1 MSEKPD
7 KDEVENEDDMEF
19 GLIDWFRPKAGNWRS
34 GHAWGWVRFRGVGI
48 KLSLNMDIQTLLHS
62 DVYSALVPMVIYF
75 K

>member
-34 GHAWGWVRFRGVGI
+34 GHAWGRVRVRGVGI
-48 KLSLNMDIQTLLHS
+48 KSSLNMDIYKHFCIVMST
-62 DVYSALVPMVIYF
+62 VPMVI
-75 K
+75 